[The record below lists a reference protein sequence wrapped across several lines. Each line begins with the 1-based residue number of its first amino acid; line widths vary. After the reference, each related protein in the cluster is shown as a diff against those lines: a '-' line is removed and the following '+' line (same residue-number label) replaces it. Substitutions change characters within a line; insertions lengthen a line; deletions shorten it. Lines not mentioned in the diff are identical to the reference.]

1 MKEERERERWRCME
15 APLATLAADAM
26 VVDQTTGQ
34 RERTPKIFLQFL
46 YLQIHILN
54 TLGQNTTFLWV
65 SSHFFEVI
73 KK

>member
-1 MKEERERERWRCME
+1 ME

-26 VVDQTTGQ
+26 AVDQTTGQ
-34 RERTPKIFLQFL
+34 RERERTPKIFLQFL